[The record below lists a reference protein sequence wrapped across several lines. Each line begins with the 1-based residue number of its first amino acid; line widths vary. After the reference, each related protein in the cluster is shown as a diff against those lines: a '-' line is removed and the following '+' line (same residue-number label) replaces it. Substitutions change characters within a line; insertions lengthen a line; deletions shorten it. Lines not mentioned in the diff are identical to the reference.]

1 MCRTRHIDVIINC
14 ESVILI
20 FFFFSFYSKKEN
32 TALGIAESILFKATS
47 ILKIGRGR
55 VIVETPYAVINTEH

>member
-1 MCRTRHIDVIINC
+1 MHRTRHTDGMINY

-20 FFFFSFYSKKEN
+20 FFPPFYSKKEN
-32 TALGIAESILFKATS
+32 TALGIAKSILFKATS
-47 ILKIGRGR
+47 ILKIRRGR

>member
-20 FFFFSFYSKKEN
+20 FFFSFYSKKEN

-47 ILKIGRGR
+47 ILKIRRGR